1 MVIKNFVFNPF
12 QENTYVIS
20 DESKKCI
27 IIDAGCLFPYE
38 KEELYNY
45 IKNNDLKVE
54 RIINTHLHL
63 DHCFGNPFVL
73 ATFNCDI
80 EAHIND
86 EPLCN
91 RMAVQAQ
98 MFGIDYKEKQPS
110 IKYIQENDIITVGC
124 ISLKVIHVP
133 GHSQGSLAFYCEN
146 GNVLFSGD
154 TLFYGSIGRTDL
166 AGGNYEDLIR
176 SITKKLLILPDETDV
191 LCGHGPHTNIKFEK
205 ENNPFL

>member
-12 QENTYVIS
+12 QENTYVIN

-63 DHCFGNPFVL
+63 DHCFGNPFVH

-80 EAHIND
+80 EAHSND

-91 RMAVQAQ
+91 RIAVQAQ
-98 MFGIDYKEKQPS
+98 MFGIDYNEKQPT
-110 IKYIQENDIITVGC
+110 IKYIKENDIITVGN

-146 GNVLFSGD
+146 ENVLFSGD

-176 SITKKLLILPDETDV
+176 SITKKLLILPNETDV
-191 LCGHGPHTNIKFEK
+191 LCGHGPHTSIKFEK

>member
-1 MVIKNFVFNPF
+1 MVIKSFVFNPF

-63 DHCFGNPFVL
+63 DHCFGNPFVH

-98 MFGIDYKEKQPS
+98 MFGIDYNEKQPS

-154 TLFYGSIGRTDL
+154 TLFYGSIGRTDR

-191 LCGHGPHTNIKFEK
+191 LCGHGPRTTIKFEK

>member
-63 DHCFGNPFVL
+63 DHCFGNPFVH

-191 LCGHGPHTNIKFEK
+191 LCGHGPHTSIKFEK
-205 ENNPFL
+205 RNNPFL

>member
-63 DHCFGNPFVL
+63 DHCFGNPFVH

-98 MFGIDYKEKQPS
+98 MFGIDYNEKQPS

-191 LCGHGPHTNIKFEK
+191 LCGHGPHTSIKFEK
-205 ENNPFL
+205 RNNPFL